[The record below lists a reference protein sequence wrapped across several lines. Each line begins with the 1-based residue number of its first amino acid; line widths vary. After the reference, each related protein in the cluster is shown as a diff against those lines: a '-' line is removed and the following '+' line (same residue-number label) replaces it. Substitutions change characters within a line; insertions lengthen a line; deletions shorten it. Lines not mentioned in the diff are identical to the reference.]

1 MTKSNIP
8 QNIVEINN
16 KVQEYMHAS
25 LIATNLEKSW
35 VSANAVAFLR
45 ENMTEEFMKPIM
57 ALQGTKI
64 GFLTD
69 KDKKKVDGRYVKG
82 DGYDISIVKDTCIEA
97 LMNGLELNGN
107 LFNIIADRFYITRE
121 GFEYLL
127 NKTPGLDY
135 DFDCTIPVQ
144 SSDNKSA
151 EVTVVI
157 HWEIDGNKK
166 SKTLPLRI
174 KSDQWAGAD
183 SIIGKAKRKA
193 GCWLVNKLKGTNFAD
208 GDASEVENKEV
219 VIDLDELNR
228 ARMEELK
235 ELFTKE
241 VSSKIDAHD
250 KSEAKRKE
258 EKPKGYAEKIQ
269 KVIDSNPP
277 QYSNVQ
283 ASIDFINKI
292 LTEEKK

>member
-1 MTKSNIP
+1 MAKSNIP

-82 DGYDISIVKDTCIEA
+82 DGYDISIVKDVCIEA

-151 EVTVVI
+151 EVNVTI

-166 SKTLPLRI
+166 SKSLPLRI

-183 SIIGKAKRKA
+183 SIVGKAKRKA

-219 VIDLDELNR
+219 TIDLDELNKS
-228 ARMEELK
+228 RMQELK

-241 VSSKIDAHD
+241 VYEKVDAYD
-250 KSEAKRKE
+250 KAEAKKSGKE
-258 EKPKGYAEKIQ
+258 SKNQAEKIKQ
-269 KVIDSNPP
+269 LIESNPP
-277 QYSNVQ
+277 EYSRVK
-283 ASIDFINKI
+283 ACIDYIGKV
-292 LTEEKK
+292 LG